1 MCCVYVFVCEKRDK
15 EKIFYWWGGGWGT
28 LPSMWNFPD
37 QGLKNCIPFSG
48 SSVLA
53 TGLPVK
59 FEKIYFLSII
69 V

>member
-1 MCCVYVFVCEKRDK
+1 VC
-15 EKIFYWWGGGWGT
+15 GGAT
-28 LPSMWNFPD
+28 FPSMWNFPD
-37 QGLKNCIPFSG
+37 QGLKNYIPFSG

-53 TGLPVK
+53 TGLPAK